1 MIEPHPNQEANYEYL
16 VELHKFAIGII
27 KEGVVASDVY
37 DAIKRKVAAE
47 RAELAPCLP
56 KSFGTSLGVE
66 FGDAFLGFKPSCAG
80 VLARNS
86 VFSLALS
93 FAKVPLEDASSSPTR
108 PRGWYSLKITDT
120 ILVGPGGSTVLS
132 DLPRDRADV
141 SFCRDDDD
149 GGDGGGAPETEGRED
164 EPVPPRPRR
173 VAEDSGMAGGR
184 EKKRVA
190 PSELS
195 AGRAG
200 AKRMRRCP
208 AAAMADGRTTVHE
221 GDGPSSPPPSLPTSP
236 LLSTPIAHSLHT
248 HIRPPSLLAHVARLF
263 KTLWRPSRS

>member
-56 KSFGTSLGVE
+56 RSFGTSLGVE

-120 ILVGPGGSTVLS
+120 ILGRRRRRGRSASCGGTRRRACAGPCAT
-132 DLPRDRADV
+132 R
-141 SFCRDDDD
+141 CR
-149 GGDGGGAPETEGRED
+149 GLGDGWGTRKEAGC
-164 EPVPPRPRR
+164 
-173 VAEDSGMAGGR
+173 AE
-184 EKKRVA
+184 
-190 PSELS
+190 
-195 AGRAG
+195 
-200 AKRMRRCP
+200 
-208 AAAMADGRTTVHE
+208 
-221 GDGPSSPPPSLPTSP
+221 
-236 LLSTPIAHSLHT
+236 
-248 HIRPPSLLAHVARLF
+248 
-263 KTLWRPSRS
+263 